1 MGRTEI
7 IHDTQTILHII
18 NIQDLIQT
26 LDSIKN
32 GVKDLQIGDDMTIR
46 KTIENIQAKISAIEP
61 EKTRHKRGLINII
74 GTAQKW
80 LFGTMDDND
89 RQEIIEHLNTIEE
102 NDSNAIFNLNKQIKI
117 NSHFNDSIFDLKNI
131 IETDRRQLAQTYEE
145 LSINEKRII
154 KQQFKTDQILKLLF
168 LKEKVNQ
175 IIDTIAQIKLGMVH
189 PSILTATEITETR
202 LDFYKLKNVKVG
214 ILKYDKNRLIIAMKI
229 PNTYKLADFKLITA
243 SPTETKHEVIIEDQY
258 VIEINETMYEYNP
271 KILYEKELIP
281 INNCIL
287 NHNCK
292 LKENRAIE
300 IKSLDDY
307 TVLCKNMNNIE
318 LINNCDDRKINL
330 NGNYLIVLNN
340 CSIQIL
346 NQTFSNK
353 NVQFVDRF
361 FYEENVKYNFTKK
374 LNFEEIILKNI
385 VNLKPIKL
393 LKFHKNIHYVIGSST
408 IILIF
413 VFIFVVIN
421 ISKKHKTLNVS
432 IKNMKEK
439 YIKNLEENCKETPKI
454 QENFNLKGGEVT
466 YPAHSSTQSIFS

>member
-1 MGRTEI
+1 MGQTEI
-7 IHDTQTILHII
+7 IKDTQTILHII
-18 NIQDLIQT
+18 NIQDLSQT
-26 LDSIKN
+26 LDSIRDSVKN
-32 GVKDLQIGDDMTIR
+32 LQTGDDRTIR
-46 KTIENIQAKISAIEP
+46 KTIENIQAKISAVEP
-61 EKTRHKRGLINII
+61 EKTRQKRGLINIV

-80 LFGTMDDND
+80 LFGTMDEND
-89 RQEIIEHLNTIEE
+89 RQEIIKHLNTIEE

-131 IETDRRQLAQTYEE
+131 IETDRKQLAQTYKE

-154 KQQFKTDQILKLLF
+154 KQQLKTDQILKLRIL
-168 LKEKVNQ
+168 EDKVNQ

-189 PSILTATEITETR
+189 PSILTATEITETK
-202 LDFYKLKNVKVG
+202 LDFYKLKNVRVG

-229 PNTYKLADFKLITA
+229 PNNYKLVDFKLITA

-258 VIEINETMYEYNP
+258 VIEINETMYKYDT

-281 INNCIL
+281 INNCIV
-287 NHNCK
+287 NRNCK
-292 LKENRAIE
+292 LKENNAIE

-318 LINNCDDRKINL
+318 LINNCDDRKVNL

-353 NVQFVDRF
+353 NVKFVDRY
-361 FYEENVKYNFTKK
+361 FYEENIKYNFTKT
-374 LNFEEIILKNI
+374 LNFEEIILKNF
-385 VNLKPIKL
+385 VNLENIKI
-393 LKFHKNIHYVIGSST
+393 LKFHKNVSYSA
-408 IILIF
+408 IIVFVLIF
-413 VFIFVVIN
+413 AIFIFILLRKNKSLKVSINN
-421 ISKKHKTLNVS
+421 ISKD
-432 IKNMKEK
+432 
-439 YIKNLEENCKETPKI
+439 TPKI

-466 YPAHSSTQSIFS
+466 YPIRSSHTHSIFSPLNSIHFP